1 MNRFTAWMDRITQ
14 QIGQIN
20 TYLCLA
26 MVLIGAFNALAR
38 KLGHTFGLNL
48 SSNAY
53 LEIQWYLFSIL
64 FLLGASY
71 TLKADEHVRVDV
83 FYARLSPRQKVWL
96 NLMGH
101 VLFLLPFAGVMIWL
115 SWPMVVAS
123 WKVWEQSPDPGGLPR
138 YPIKTLILVAF
149 FLFGLQGISEA
160 LKAVQALAKK
170 ELP

>member
-1 MNRFTAWMDRITQ
+1 MDRTTHW
-14 QIGQIN
+14 IGQFN
-20 TYLCLA
+20 SFLCLA

-38 KLGHTFGLNL
+38 KLGHSFGLNL

-83 FYARLSPRQKVWL
+83 FYTRLNPRQKAWL
-96 NLMGH
+96 NLLGH
-101 VLFLLPFAGVMIWL
+101 LFFLIPFALVMIWL
-115 SWPMVVAS
+115 SWPMVMAS
-123 WKVWEQSPDPGGLPR
+123 WNVLEQSPDPGGLPR

-149 FLFGLQGISEA
+149 ILFGLQGLSEA
-160 LKAVQALAKK
+160 FKSIRRLRHK
-170 ELP
+170 EAA